1 MMRVQAVVTLLG
13 IACALAA
20 APPARADGFTDVLDT
35 PATTSPFASR
45 ALLLA
50 VTKAG
55 DRLVAVGQR
64 GHIVTSDDDGATWK
78 QSAVPV
84 SSDLT
89 AVFFVDKDVGW
100 AAGHDGV
107 ILKSEDGGG
116 RWDLQLD
123 GRKANELLLAAME
136 RVAAAQPESDG
147 ARTLLDE
154 AQRFQEQGPDKPF
167 LDVWF
172 ADRMN
177 GFAVGAYNLIFA
189 TADGGK
195 IWVPWFDRTENPK
208 LFNLHAVRPA
218 GVDLW
223 IVGEA
228 GVVLRLDREQQRF
241 VAAPTPYEGSYFGV
255 ADAGG
260 AVVAYGLRG
269 NVYRSMDRGA
279 SWTKV
284 DARLPATVV
293 AAIRTGDGALLL
305 ADAGGR
311 IASSND
317 GGQSWTAVTLEQPM
331 PLTGL
336 VDAGEGR
343 IVVVGP
349 RGAAVT
355 RAKAP

>member
-1 MMRVQAVVTLLG
+1 MMRIHAVATVLG
-13 IACALAA
+13 VACALAA
-20 APPARADGFTDVLDT
+20 APPVPAGGFADVLDT
-35 PATTSPFASR
+35 PASMSPLASR
-45 ALLLA
+45 TLLLA

-55 DRLVAVGQR
+55 DRFVAVGQR
-64 GHIVTSDDDGATWK
+64 GHILASDDGGTTWK
-78 QSAVPV
+78 QSVVPV

-89 AVFFVDKDVGW
+89 AVFFIDKDVGW

-107 ILKSEDGGG
+107 ILTSDDGGV
-116 RWDLQLD
+116 RWSLQLD

-136 RVAAAQPESDG
+136 SAVAAQPESEN
-147 ARTLLDE
+147 AKALLDE
-154 AQRFQEQGPDKPF
+154 ARRFKEQGPDKPF

-189 TADGGK
+189 TSDGGK
-195 IWVPWFDRTENPK
+195 SWTPWFARTENPK
-208 LFNLHAVRPA
+208 LFNLHALRLVS
-218 GVDLW
+218 GDLW

-228 GVVLRLDREQQRF
+228 GVVLRLDREQQQF
-241 VAAPTPYEGSYFGV
+241 VAVPTPYEGSYFGI

-269 NVYRSMDRGA
+269 NVYRSADRGA
-279 SWTKV
+279 TWTKI

-293 AAIRTGDGALLL
+293 ASTRAGDGALLL

-311 IASSND
+311 LVSSTD
-317 GGQSWTAVTLEQPM
+317 GGQSWNAVALGQPM

-336 VDAGEGR
+336 ADAGGGR
-343 IVVVGP
+343 FVLVGP

-355 RAKAP
+355 GTRTP